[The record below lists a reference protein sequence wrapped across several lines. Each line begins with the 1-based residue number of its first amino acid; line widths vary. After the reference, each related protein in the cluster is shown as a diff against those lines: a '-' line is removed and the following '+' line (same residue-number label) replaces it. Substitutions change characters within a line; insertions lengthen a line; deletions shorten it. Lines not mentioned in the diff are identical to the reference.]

1 MKNNSKSL
9 TIIHLLK
16 AFLYPE
22 SAFSPKFGFNS
33 ILIVYS
39 ESFIP
44 SASSTSFWS
53 TLYITRLALPKW
65 ASDSRAP
72 FFFHYQFFF
81 FFFLTLLPNF
91 GSNLFASAYCFLF
104 LHFTIFPGLCVR
116 KNSYDSLRDY
126 IMSTTCVRISC
137 KNWMFI
143 MMARHFSPYLSL
155 SNWLRLSWK
164 YPQSEYSWLQS
175 RLKRLLLYTFPAR
188 ACSTSF
194 FCYKHWFLGKSGCK
208 FGLPYPYHN
217 IR

>member
-1 MKNNSKSL
+1 MNTNCL
-9 TIIHLLK
+9 FRVFYTICEQYK
-16 AFLYPE
+16 FLMHSIYHQ
-22 SAFSPKFGFNS
+22 ARITKVGF
-33 ILIVYS
+33 
-39 ESFIP
+39 
-44 SASSTSFWS
+44 W
-53 TLYITRLALPKW
+53 LAR
-65 ASDSRAP
+65 S
-72 FFFHYQFFF
+72 FFFPLSIFF